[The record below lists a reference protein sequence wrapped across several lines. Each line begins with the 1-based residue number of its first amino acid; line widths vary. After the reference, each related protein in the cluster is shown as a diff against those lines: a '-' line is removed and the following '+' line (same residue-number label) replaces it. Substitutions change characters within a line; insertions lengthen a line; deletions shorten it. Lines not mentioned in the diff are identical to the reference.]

1 MADKRKQDFDKENFP
16 KENVPEEDL
25 PKKAPPDGGAPAENA
40 PTAEK
45 PAEKKGETE
54 EEPTADEL
62 RQMMKK
68 NHSEVRGPG
77 AGRMIREKPKNFGKT
92 VVKLVKYIG
101 KSKYLVFL
109 IMATTV
115 LTTVLG
121 LAGPKLQ
128 GQAIDAMTLRDGH
141 LDVDFDTLV
150 KTLVLMGL
158 VYVASALMQLFQGF
172 ASATI
177 SQTTVYTMRQDLFR
191 KISYLP
197 IAYTDRHPSG
207 DIMSRMTNDVD
218 NISNSISQSIT
229 SLISAVLTLVGAFGM
244 LLWYDWRMAL
254 ISLVT
259 IPLTVIVSMKL
270 SVYMRKYFVKKQVLL
285 GQMNSQVEEMVTGFK
300 TVIAYG
306 KEEDACGDFAK
317 ISEDFRKCSIKANV
331 WGGLMGPANNLI
343 NNLNY
348 LIVTCFGAYF
358 TMKGAIS
365 VGDIQAILQYSR
377 QLSFPIN
384 QIANQYATIL
394 TAVAG
399 AERVFTILE
408 TPDEPDEGKNPMTV
422 DEIRGDIEFSH
433 IDFSYLPGK
442 QVLHDFSLSVK
453 QGQKIALVGA
463 TGSGKTT
470 VVNLLT
476 RFYDVDSGSI
486 TVDGVNVNDIPK
498 KTLRNAIAIVLQD
511 TVLFHDTI
519 GNNIRY
525 GRLDASQEELER
537 AADTSES
544 DEFIKRLPEGYD
556 TVLTEGGSNL
566 SQGQR
571 QLLSIARAVLADPK
585 ILILDEATS
594 SVDTRTEMHIQ
605 QAMVALMK
613 NRTSLIIAHR
623 LSTIRDADTIIV
635 MKDGTVMEYGNHDE
649 LLEKQGVYYEL
660 YQNQFAGFET

>member
-1 MADKRKQDFDKENFP
+1 MADKKRPDFDPKDLPEEELKKQDFPKGDFQPPEKPPKGKGP
-16 KENVPEEDL
+16 KEEE
-25 PKKAPPDGGAPAENA
+25 N
-40 PTAEK
+40 
-45 PAEKKGETE
+45 
-54 EEPTADEL
+54 EPTADEL

-68 NHSEVRGPG
+68 TNTARRGPG
-77 AGRMIREKPKNFGKT
+77 AGRMIREKPKNFGQT
-92 VVKLVKYIG
+92 VLKLIRYIG

-109 IMATTV
+109 IMATTII
-115 LTTVLG
+115 TTLLN

-141 LDVDFDTLV
+141 LDVDFDSLV

-158 VYVASALMQLFQGF
+158 VYIASALMQLFQGF
-172 ASATI
+172 ASAKI
-177 SQTTVYTMRQDLFR
+177 SQTTVFTMRQDLFR

-229 SLISAVLTLVGAFGM
+229 SLISAVLTLIGAFAM

-259 IPLTVIVSMKL
+259 IPLTILVSMKL

-285 GQMNSQVEEMVTGFK
+285 GQLNSQVEEMVSGFK

-306 KEEDACGDFAK
+306 KEEDACTDFAK
-317 ISEDFRKCSIKANV
+317 ISEEFRKTSIQANV

-377 QLSFPIN
+377 QLSQPIN
-384 QIANQYATIL
+384 QIANQYASIL

-408 TPDEPDEGKNPMTV
+408 TPDEVDEGKSGMTV
-422 DEIRGDIEFSH
+422 DDIRGDIEFSH
-433 IDFSYLPGK
+433 INFSYLPGK
-442 QVLHDFSLSVK
+442 QVLHDFNLSVK
-453 QGQKIALVGA
+453 RGQKIALVGA

-476 RFYDVDSGSI
+476 RFYDVDSGEI
-486 TVDGVNVNDIPK
+486 TIDGVNVNDIPK

-525 GRLDASQEELER
+525 GRLDATEEELER
-537 AADTSES
+537 AADMSES
-544 DEFIKRLPEGYD
+544 DEFINRLPEGYD
-556 TVLTEGGSNL
+556 TVISEGGSNL
-566 SQGQR
+566 SQGQS

>member
-1 MADKRKQDFDKENFP
+1 KIS
-16 KENVPEEDL
+16 
-25 PKKAPPDGGAPAENA
+25 
-40 PTAEK
+40 
-45 PAEKKGETE
+45 
-54 EEPTADEL
+54 DE
-62 RQMMKK
+62 
-68 NHSEVRGPG
+68 
-77 AGRMIREKPKNFGKT
+77 
-92 VVKLVKYIG
+92 
-101 KSKYLVFL
+101 
-109 IMATTV
+109 
-115 LTTVLG
+115 
-121 LAGPKLQ
+121 
-128 GQAIDAMTLRDGH
+128 
-141 LDVDFDTLV
+141 
-150 KTLVLMGL
+150 
-158 VYVASALMQLFQGF
+158 
-172 ASATI
+172 
-177 SQTTVYTMRQDLFR
+177 FR
-191 KISYLP
+191 K
-197 IAYTDRHPSG
+197 T
-207 DIMSRMTNDVD
+207 
-218 NISNSISQSIT
+218 
-229 SLISAVLTLVGAFGM
+229 
-244 LLWYDWRMAL
+244 
-254 ISLVT
+254 
-259 IPLTVIVSMKL
+259 
-270 SVYMRKYFVKKQVLL
+270 
-285 GQMNSQVEEMVTGFK
+285 
-300 TVIAYG
+300 
-306 KEEDACGDFAK
+306 
-317 ISEDFRKCSIKANV
+317 SIKANV

-348 LIVTCFGAYF
+348 LIVTGFGAYF

-377 QLSFPIN
+377 QLTFPIN

-408 TPDEPDEGKNPMTV
+408 TPDEVDEGKSPMTV
-422 DEIRGDIEFSH
+422 DDIRGDIEFRH

-442 QVLHDFSLSVK
+442 QVLHDFNLSVK

-476 RFYDVDSGSI
+476 RFYDVDSGEI
-486 TVDGVNVNDIPK
+486 TIDGVNVNDIPK

-525 GRLDASQEELER
+525 GRLDATQEELEH
-537 AADTSES
+537 AADMSES
-544 DEFIKRLPEGYD
+544 DEFINRLPEGYD
-556 TVLTEGGSNL
+556 TVLSEGGSNL